1 MSRHFSATFR
11 NNQMKI
17 SKTRLKEII
26 KEELRGLGEGASAD
40 RKWASNPNNPEFEGD
55 ESSQDAE
62 VRLQQVVASL
72 GAGEDFAHKI
82 RDAIVEAAATQTR
95 ARALELMV
103 DALEMLSP
111 IQEGH
116 DYEGE
121 EDDAFL
127 DANERASEDAKAD
140 AAAGR
145 SIEDEG
151 SQSQRIE
158 VDRRHQ
164 HIYDRAYKAAR
175 EKEERFVGVSPNKIA
190 QQRRQLKHG
199 FEKWRK

>member
-1 MSRHFSATFR
+1 
-11 NNQMKI
+11 MKI
-17 SKTRLKEII
+17 SKTRIKEII
-26 KEELRGLGEGASAD
+26 KEELSGLGEGDSAD

-55 ESSQDAE
+55 ESIQEAE
-62 VRLQQVVASL
+62 VRLQQVASSL
-72 GAGEDFAHKI
+72 GAPEAFVATV
-82 RDAIVEAAATQTR
+82 REAITNAVSSEGMGWD
-95 ARALELMV
+95 RALGTMV

-121 EDDAFL
+121 EDDARL
-127 DANERASEDAKAD
+127 DANDRASEDAKAD

-145 SIEDEG
+145 PIEDEG

-175 EKEERFVGVSPNKIA
+175 EKEERFVGVSPDKIA

>member
-1 MSRHFSATFR
+1 
-11 NNQMKI
+11 MKI

-26 KEELRGLGEGASAD
+26 KEEFSTIREGDSAD

-55 ESSQDAE
+55 ESNQESEA
-62 VRLQQVVASL
+62 RLQQVATSL
-72 GAGEDFAHKI
+72 GADADFVAKV
-82 RDAIVEAAATQTR
+82 REAITNAVSSEGMGWD
-95 ARALELMV
+95 RALGTMV

-127 DANERASEDAKAD
+127 DANDRAREDAKAD

-145 SIEDEG
+145 STEDEG

-190 QQRRQLKHG
+190 QQKQAMRRRAADAASR
-199 FEKWRK
+199 RKRLRYTN